1 METTKNSIS
10 FEGKKLSIQ
19 KRLLIVLGVI
29 VTIGVFMRFINFP
42 HNRSLLTKNK
52 VEMQPAGLPI
62 VMNDS
67 LIRPLTT
74 LLNSSLQKDL
84 DGIIASNK
92 KWAALAS
99 QKKMCIGLVDLR
111 DSYNV
116 RFARVNGNDMM
127 YAASLP
133 KIAVLLTATES
144 IDQGLLEE
152 TDAVKSDMR
161 MMIAKSDNAA
171 TTRMIDRVGLDK
183 IAEVMQDPK
192 YDFYDEENGG
202 GLWVGK
208 RYASTGPRNG
218 DPLKNISHGATATQV
233 CRYYYLLAFGQLV
246 NYERS
251 KQMLSYLGD
260 PMLHHKFV
268 NTLDQ
273 VAPRAQVFRKSGSWR
288 NYHSDS
294 ALVWGPT
301 WRRYILVA
309 LVEDED
315 GEKIMRELIMEVDKK
330 LKPKI

>member
-116 RFARVNGNDMM
+116 RFARARTR
-127 YAASLP
+127 AA
-133 KIAVLLTATES
+133 VAT
-144 IDQGLLEE
+144 
-152 TDAVKSDMR
+152 
-161 MMIAKSDNAA
+161 
-171 TTRMIDRVGLDK
+171 
-183 IAEVMQDPK
+183 
-192 YDFYDEENGG
+192 
-202 GLWVGK
+202 
-208 RYASTGPRNG
+208 
-218 DPLKNISHGATATQV
+218 
-233 CRYYYLLAFGQLV
+233 
-246 NYERS
+246 
-251 KQMLSYLGD
+251 
-260 PMLHHKFV
+260 
-268 NTLDQ
+268 
-273 VAPRAQVFRKSGSWR
+273 
-288 NYHSDS
+288 
-294 ALVWGPT
+294 
-301 WRRYILVA
+301 
-309 LVEDED
+309 
-315 GEKIMRELIMEVDKK
+315 
-330 LKPKI
+330 